1 MYFLPCYFK
10 KHDNNYY
17 KVFCD
22 FSYFYFFNVQCYFSD
37 NLQLILKLKEI
48 KKNNVLQINICLLIF
63 YKIHT

>member
-22 FSYFYFFNVQCYFSD
+22 FSYFYFFNVQYYFSD

-48 KKNNVLQINICLLIF
+48 KRNNVL
-63 YKIHT
+63 